1 MTNRTVD
8 SPPEDD
14 EREEAQ
20 SSPDGD
26 HSLEEAAEAIIFAAD
41 EPVSSQRIT
50 EIVAEVTGHSELTVE
65 EVEAAVKRL
74 NDEYRDSDR
83 ALEIH
88 EWGGGYRM
96 ATRSTL
102 SPFVQTLFVGEQE
115 TSLSR
120 SLMEALAVIAYRQ
133 PVTRPEVDFI
143 RGVNSDYAIRKLLEM
158 ELVDVEGRADSL
170 GRPLLYGTTDLFL
183 EQFGLSS
190 LEDLP
195 TLREVEELLDDPSFD
210 EERAKLLQLDKEEDL
225 NVDLLEEA
233 EDEEIEGEAAPEP
246 ASSEE
251 NETN

>member
-1 MTNRTVD
+1 MTDHTVD

-14 EREEAQ
+14 DREEAQ